1 MGKVVKEGGEGIE
14 NEGGNVCVLFIPP
27 SVSPWEA
34 AFIVHHSVSK
44 LVNLIHHTFLPPFFF
59 LPFENKETLIG
70 SWVDAS

>member
-1 MGKVVKEGGEGIE
+1 MGKEGKEGGEGIE

-44 LVNLIHHTFLPPFFF
+44 LVDLIHHTFLPPFFF
-59 LPFENKETLIG
+59 YRSKTKKP
-70 SWVDAS
+70 